1 MYFIRHAS
9 FTVLKSSLSPGFQSF
24 NHGIKRH
31 LLLGRKAMINLESI
45 LKSWEITLLT
55 KVCIVKAMVFPVDM
69 YGCGSWTIK
78 KAEHWRNWHFQ
89 TEVLKTLESPL
100 DCKEI
105 KPVNS
110 KGNQPWI
117 FIEGIGTEAEALIL
131 WPLDGKSWLTGKD
144 LDAGKDRGKEKGA
157 EEDKRVGWHH
167 WLNGREFEQTQGD
180 YEGQGNLA
188 CCSSCGGRESVVT
201 WQLNTATNHNVLPFF
216 PLLFPKKLSV

>member
-1 MYFIRHAS
+1 MYFIRHSS

-78 KAEHWRNWHFQ
+78 KAEHWRNWHFR

-117 FIEGIGTEAEALIL
+117 FIGRADAEAEASVL
-131 WPLDGKSWLTGKD
+131 WPPDGKSQLLGKD
-144 LDAGKDRGKEKGA
+144 PDAGKDWSQ
-157 EEDKRVGWHH
+157 EEKRVAGDKMVRYHH
-167 WLNGREFEQTQGD
+167 KHNGRENEQTLGD
-180 YEGQGNLA
+180 SEGQRSLA
-188 CCSSCGGRESVVT
+188 CCIPWGCKESDT
-201 WQLNTATNHNVLPFF
+201 T
-216 PLLFPKKLSV
+216 